1 MAHDTV
7 VATPSPGDSPA
18 LRDEIARSWERSRSS
33 GLRPDDSLE
42 RFSVSDVDRRSRL
55 LAAAEPVLDRMES
68 MLARTRYCVL
78 LSDRD
83 ARLVDLRFGSHQVR
97 DAVTATG
104 TVLGRPFSEQ
114 TSGTNSIATVHEL
127 RVPVSVRGD
136 EHYIEAMKGFSC
148 HGHPLIH
155 PVTRRIEGVLD
166 ITYLVDEDNPL
177 LRPLLAQS
185 ASDIQSRLL
194 EETRSSEQL
203 LFAAFQRSNASRR
216 GAPVI
221 ALADEILLE
230 NSSASALVGSDDHA
244 ALRAQIEGS
253 SLRAGVIESM
263 TLRAGRAVR
272 IRWERPPAGAGV
284 VLEIDPLDAPT
295 VIDTANRPPT
305 ARTAAVIG
313 EPGTGRS
320 TALSEWAAR
329 FDADTD
335 RFDAAELAVDDAH
348 AWMTRVSTRLR
359 DGDAVVLVENV
370 HLLPDL
376 QACALREAIAS
387 ATARVGL
394 SSNPVD
400 AAGPEHRRLVSGCRD
415 RTELVPLRLRRHE
428 IPSIARSMLARHGLD
443 LHFSPAAITALVHHD
458 WPGNLADLADE
469 ISDVVTRRSAGA
481 ITDTDLLRP
490 GRATPTDCTRNPLD
504 TALHD
509 AISNELRRHGGNKR
523 ATADHLGISRTTLYK
538 RMRELHIPG

>member
-7 VATPSPGDSPA
+7 VATPSPGDPPA

-33 GLRPDDSLE
+33 GLRPSDSLE

-104 TVLGRPFSEQ
+104 TVLGRPFREE

-166 ITYLVDEDNPL
+166 ITCLVDEDNPL
-177 LRPLLAQS
+177 LQPLLAQS
-185 ASDIQSRLL
+185 ATDIQSRLL
-194 EETRSSEQL
+194 EETRWSEQL
-203 LFAAFQRSNASRR
+203 LFAAFQRSNATRR

-221 ALADEILLE
+221 AMADEILLE
-230 NSSASALVGSDDHA
+230 NTSAAALVGSDDHG

-253 SLRAGVIESM
+253 TRRSGTIGSM

-272 IRWERPPAGAGV
+272 IRWERPRSGAGV
-284 VLEIDPLDAPT
+284 VLEIDPVDAPT
-295 VIDTANRPPT
+295 VIDAAGRPPA
-305 ARTAAVIG
+305 ARTTAVIG
-313 EPGTGRS
+313 EPGSGRS
-320 TALSEWAAR
+320 TALSDWAR
-329 FDADTD
+329 TPDTD
-335 RFDAAELAVDDAH
+335 RFDAADLAVDDAH
-348 AWMTRVSTRLR
+348 AWMARVSERLR
-359 DGDAVVLVENV
+359 GDDAVVLVENV

-376 QACALREAIAS
+376 LACALRETIGSAS
-387 ATARVGL
+387 ARVGL
-394 SSNPVD
+394 SSNPVVD
-400 AAGPEHRRLVSGCRD
+400 VGHEQRRLVSVCAD
-415 RTELVPLRLRRHE
+415 CTELVPLRLRRHE
-428 IPSIARSMLARHGLD
+428 IPSIARSMLGRHGLD
-443 LHFSPAAITALVHHD
+443 LHFTPAAITALANHD
-458 WPGNLADLADE
+458 WPGNLAELAQEIDDLVA
-469 ISDVVTRRSAGA
+469 RRSAGA

-490 GRATPTDCTRNPLD
+490 RRTRPSDCTRNPID
-504 TALHD
+504 TALHE
-509 AISNELRRHGGNKR
+509 AITNELRRHGGNKR